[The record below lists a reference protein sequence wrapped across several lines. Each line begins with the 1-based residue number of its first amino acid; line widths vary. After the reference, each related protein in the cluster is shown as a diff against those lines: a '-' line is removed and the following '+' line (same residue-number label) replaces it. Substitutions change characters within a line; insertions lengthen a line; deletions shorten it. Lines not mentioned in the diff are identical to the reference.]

1 MENNNTNK
9 VSVKKIR
16 LFLFIPVI
24 LWMMVIFWF
33 SANNGDESSSQSAK
47 ITYGVTTV
55 FDKLFHLGM
64 SEGQKMQMSES
75 MTLMVRKTAHFC
87 EYMILAMLV
96 RTALA
101 GVFLRLGVR
110 MQYALTLGWVFSYA
124 ALDELHQYFV
134 PGRCCSIWDVLV
146 DTAGGLTG
154 ILIIMAVR
162 HFRKGSAYNRL

>member
-1 MENNNTNK
+1 MKKSNK
-9 VSVKKIR
+9 NEESIKKIR

-24 LWMMVIFWF
+24 LWMIVIFWF

-64 SEGQKMQMSES
+64 SDSQKIQMSES

-87 EYMILAMLV
+87 EYMVLALLV

-110 MQYALTLGWVFSYA
+110 MQYVLTLGWVFIYA
-124 ALDELHQYFV
+124 ALDEFHQYFV
-134 PGRCCSIWDVLV
+134 PGRCSSIWDVLI
-146 DTAGGLTG
+146 DTAGGLIG